1 MGVVG
6 AETSAPNASAGGTR
20 GDAGRVELILAQIE
34 QLPTLSAVATRI
46 LQAAASPETGAA
58 DIVALVET
66 DQALTAKIISL
77 VRRADLG
84 AGREVNT
91 LTQAVVLLGVTVV
104 RNAVLSV
111 QIYETFASHEAAG
124 DSALDRTEFWKH
136 SLAVACA
143 AQSIARRLGRE
154 VGADEAFVCG
164 LLHDLGKVALDA
176 CLPKS
181 YARIVR
187 ETEARQ
193 ACICD
198 VERQVLGLDH
208 TLAGKRLGRH
218 WKLPATIV
226 ECIWLHHLP
235 PQNLPASV
243 ASARLIQI
251 VHLADEVIRQ
261 QRIGYS
267 GYHRREDVADLASQ
281 LGLGDEA
288 LPAVIAEVGPRME
301 EYSALFGL
309 ADLTTAD
316 LYAQAMADANQEL
329 GRLNT
334 TLAVANRRL
343 ELRSRCFDALRRFH
357 ETLTPEDRLADVC
370 RAAAECIL
378 EAMQAEG
385 PAVGFALTATPT
397 LCAYG
402 TTFSGADRAG
412 LLTLDRPPEPLPTLA
427 PGRLHPLPEA
437 VRPLVEHFGRR
448 FGGGPIWMLPVSY
461 GSKAAG
467 GVFLVASNDAV
478 EQWAG
483 FTDELEALASAFG
496 LALAIAAT
504 RTQAEQRSE
513 ELADVNRRLHTAQA
527 ELLQAK
533 SLGMIANLA
542 AGAAHELNNPLAVI
556 SGRAQMVADAVD
568 DPDQQ
573 QALRTITE
581 QAHRA
586 SAMVSEL
593 LAFAKPDP
601 PQLQTL
607 SLGPWLDRL
616 RQHWLATSSLGPD
629 QLSVRLDDP
638 GLTVRAD
645 PDQLTQVF
653 EALIANAI
661 EATTP
666 ENARLQINS
675 ASAASDDT
683 IVLSVLDNGVG
694 MAPDVLEHALD
705 PFFSHRPAGRGR
717 GLGLSRAYSLLLSNG
732 GRLWIDSTPGIGTAV
747 HLELPSARPG

>member
-1 MGVVG
+1 MSVVG
-6 AETSAPNASAGGTR
+6 AETASDAATR
-20 GDAGRVELILAQIE
+20 GAPGDAARVELILAQIE
-34 QLPTLSAVATRI
+34 QLPTLPAVATRI

-58 DIVALVET
+58 DVVALVET

-77 VRRADLG
+77 VRRADVG
-84 AGREVNT
+84 AGRDVKT
-91 LTQAVVLLGVTVV
+91 LAQAVVLLGVTVV

-111 QIYETFASHEAAG
+111 QIYETFASREAAG

-143 AQSIARRLGRE
+143 AQSIARYLGRA

-187 ETEARQ
+187 ETESRQ
-193 ACICD
+193 ICICD

-208 TLAGKRLGRH
+208 TLAGKRLGQH

-235 PQNLPASV
+235 PQSLPASV
-243 ASARLIQI
+243 ESARLIQI

-261 QRIGYS
+261 QHIGYS
-267 GYHRREDVADLASQ
+267 GYHRREDAAALASRI
-281 LGLGDEA
+281 GLNDSA
-288 LPAVIAEVGPRME
+288 LTEIAAEVGPRME

-309 ADLTTAD
+309 ADVTTAD

-343 ELRSRCFDALRRFH
+343 QQRSRCFDALRHFH
-357 ETLTPEDRLADVC
+357 EALTPQDRLADVC

-378 EAMQAEG
+378 KTMQSEG
-385 PAVGFALTATPT
+385 PAVGFALTAAPT
-397 LCAYG
+397 ICAFG
-402 TTFSGADRAG
+402 STFDDADRAG
-412 LLTLDRPPEPLPTLA
+412 LLTLDRPLELLPTLA

-437 VRPLVEHFGRR
+437 VRPLVGHFGRR
-448 FGGGPIWMLPVSY
+448 LAGGPIWMLPVAY
-461 GSKAAG
+461 GSQPAG
-467 GVFLVASNDAV
+467 GVFLVAPDDAV
-478 EQWAG
+478 DQWAG
-483 FTDELEALASAFG
+483 FADELEALTSAFG
-496 LALAIAAT
+496 LALAIAST
-504 RTQAEQRSE
+504 RSQAEQRSE
-513 ELADVNRRLHTAQA
+513 ELVEVNRRLHTAQA
-527 ELLQAK
+527 ELLRAK
-533 SLGMIANLA
+533 SLGIIANMA

-556 SGRAQMVADAVD
+556 SGRAEMMADAIGD
-568 DPDQQ
+568 EEHE
-573 QALRTITE
+573 QALRTIAE

-586 SAMVSEL
+586 SAIVTEL
-593 LAFAKPDP
+593 LSFAKPEP
-601 PQLQTL
+601 SQLQTL
-607 SLGPWLDRL
+607 SLEPWLDRL
-616 RQHWLATSSLGPD
+616 RQHWLASSSLGPE
-629 QLSVRLDDP
+629 QLAVRLDDP
-638 GLTVRAD
+638 GLTVRVD
-645 PDQLTQVF
+645 PDQLAQVF
-653 EALIANAI
+653 EALIANAL
-661 EATTP
+661 EAATP